1 MTEET
6 KISEESIEEEKIE
19 EITEDSKSN
28 TENVE
33 NIEFEDADSNPDLP
47 LDYEKKLGEEEEI
60 EEIEEPFLKRSIK
73 KTITY
78 LNGKSRKIVT
88 GTLILFSISIINFIA
103 WNFLHWESLQYLGT
117 FFSFTLL
124 LACAAGI
131 LISYN
136 VYNSDLRKND
146 DIRLSGLI
154 LSSGSVLAT
163 VFFMLYEISQNP
175 CLLEASYVAAG
186 SEKSCDSVKVD
197 SLRSVTTIAVY
208 TGSLGIVML
217 IYGLGLLRKPL
228 IPYALAI
235 ALGGSLILT
244 IVLLMSAFEWVEE
257 SVWLLLLPLLFLGMG
272 LAGLHHRR
280 YQLAGFVIG
289 CYISGLAGI
298 GWLIEP
304 NLASGGFLGGG
315 LPMTGSGL
323 LFILRRTDREARE
336 KMLNE
341 AQELLDTGYPSR
353 SLDASNRLMRR
364 AQQDG
369 VLMQDARMWL
379 SKARALTGHRE
390 YERSITYYSMAL
402 EIEEQNEN
410 LWFEKGNLH
419 RKLKQLNEAEHCFQ
433 SATEISYTFGD
444 AWLKLAQ
451 TKERLEK
458 LDEAEDNYLIA
469 LELECNHGLV
479 YLGLGRV
486 QSKLGKVKDALK
498 SVEKSI
504 ASMNEDYRPYMVRGD
519 IYFGLGDYER
529 ADSKGYSKA
538 VNIRP
543 DLKRG
548 WRKLTKVYRAQ
559 DKNELLIMSL
569 SRIIEIDSEDE
580 MALWERAEAHFE
592 AKKLGDAM
600 GDVHKLLAINPG
612 NQKAR
617 KFKAQILEKLDT
629 REWD

>member
-1 MTEET
+1 MNEEPN
-6 KISEESIEEEKIE
+6 SAEESIEEEPSEEAPELDESKIE
-19 EITEDSKSN
+19 N
-28 TENVE
+28 TDK
-33 NIEFEDADSNPDLP
+33 IEFEDEDSKPELP
-47 LDYEKKLGEEEEI
+47 IDYERKLGTEEVEEEELPFFERNIKATI
-60 EEIEEPFLKRSIK
+60 E
-73 KTITY
+73 Y
-78 LNGKSRKIVT
+78 LDGKSRKVVT
-88 GTLILFSISIINFIA
+88 GTLIIFFMSIINFIG
-103 WNFLHWESLQYLGT
+103 WNFTESINLEYLGT
-117 FFSFTLL
+117 ILSFILL
-124 LACAAGI
+124 LSCAAGI

-136 VYNSDLRKND
+136 VYTAELDKNK
-146 DIRLSGLI
+146 DIRISGLI
-154 LSSGSVLAT
+154 LSSGSVILT
-163 VFFMLYEISQNP
+163 IFVMFYEVSQNP
-175 CLLEASYVAAG
+175 CLIELRE
-186 SEKSCDSVKVD
+186 ENCDYVKVE
-197 SLRSVTTIAVY
+197 SLRAITTVAVFA
-208 TGSLGIVML
+208 GSLGIVML
-217 IYGLGLLRKPL
+217 IYGLGLLRKGL
-228 IPYALAI
+228 VGYALSI
-235 ALGGSLILT
+235 AFGGSLILT
-244 IVLLMSAFEWVEE
+244 IVLLMSAFEWIEQ
-257 SVWLLLLPLLFLGMG
+257 SVWLLLIPLLFLGMG

-298 GWLIEP
+298 GWIIEP

-336 KMLNE
+336 KMLRE
-341 AQELLDTGYPSR
+341 AEELLETGYPSR
-353 SLDASNRLMRR
+353 SLESANRLMRR

-379 SKARALTGHRE
+379 SKARALTGHRK
-390 YERSITYYSMAL
+390 YDRAITYYSMAL
-402 EIEEQNEN
+402 EIEEKNEEI
-410 LWFEKGNLH
+410 WFEKGDLH
-419 RKLKQLNEAEHCFQ
+419 RKLKQWEDAEICFQ
-433 SATEISYTFGD
+433 NATEINYNFGR

-458 LDEAEDNYLIA
+458 LDEAEESYHIA
-469 LELECNHGLV
+469 LESECNHGLA
-479 YLGLGRV
+479 YLGLGRS

-498 SVEKSI
+498 SVEKSM
-504 ASMNEDYRPYMVRGD
+504 AVMNEDYRPYMVRGD

-559 DKNELLIMSL
+559 DKNELLIMAL
-569 SRIIEIDSEDE
+569 SRILEIDSEDE
-580 MALWERAEAHFE
+580 IALWERAEAHFE

-617 KFKAQILEKLDT
+617 KFKAQILEKLDAK
-629 REWD
+629 EWD

>member
-1 MTEET
+1 MTEDT
-6 KISEESIEEEKIE
+6 NSVEESIEEEVEVE
-19 EITEDSKSN
+19 ELEDRTSN
-28 TENVE
+28 TENIE
-33 NIEFEDADSNPDLP
+33 NIEFEDNDSKPELP
-47 LDYEKKLGEEEEI
+47 IDYERKLSTEEEE
-60 EEIEEPFLKRSIK
+60 EEEEPFFKRNIK
-73 KTITY
+73 KTIEY
-78 LNGKSRKIVT
+78 LDGKSRKVVSGALIVF
-88 GTLILFSISIINFIA
+88 LISIVNFIA
-103 WNFLHWESLQYLGT
+103 WNFTESTNLEYLGT
-117 FFSFTLL
+117 FLSFLL
-124 LACAAGI
+124 LLSCAAGI

-136 VYNSDLRKND
+136 VYTSELNKNN
-146 DIRLSGLI
+146 DIRVSGLI
-154 LSSGSVLAT
+154 LSTGSVLLT
-163 VFFMLYEISQNP
+163 VFVIFYEVSQNS
-175 CLLEASYVAAG
+175 CLLELREVN
-186 SEKSCDSVKVD
+186 CDVQSVN
-197 SLRSVTTIAVY
+197 SLRAITTVSVFA
-208 TGSLGIVML
+208 GSLGIVML
-217 IYGLGLLRKPL
+217 IYGLGLLRKGL
-228 IPYALAI
+228 IGYALAI
-235 ALGGSLILT
+235 AFGGSLILA
-244 IVLLMSAFEWVEE
+244 IVLLMSVFEWIEK
-257 SVWLLLLPLLFLGMG
+257 SVWLLLIPLLFLGMG

-323 LFILRRTDREARE
+323 LFILRRTDKEARE
-336 KMLNE
+336 KMLENAE
-341 AQELLDTGYPSR
+341 QLLADGYPSR
-353 SLDASNRLMRR
+353 SLDSANRLMRR

-369 VLMQDARMWL
+369 VLMQDSRMWL

-390 YERSITYYSMAL
+390 YERAITYYSMAL
-402 EIEEQNEN
+402 EIEEKNEN
-410 LWFEKGNLH
+410 IWFEKGDLH
-419 RKLKQLNEAEHCFQ
+419 RKLKQWNESETCFQ
-433 SATEISYTFGD
+433 NATEIDYTFGK

-458 LDEAEDNYLIA
+458 LDQAEESYHIA
-469 LELECNHGLV
+469 LESECNHGLA
-479 YLGLGRV
+479 YLGLGRS

-504 ASMNEDYRPYMVRGD
+504 AVMKEDYRPYMVRGD

-580 MALWERAEAHFE
+580 IALWERAEAQFE
-592 AKKLGDAM
+592 DKKLGDAM

-617 KFKAQILEKLDT
+617 KFKAEILEKLDT

>member
-1 MTEET
+1 MTEDT
-6 KISEESIEEEKIE
+6 NSVEESTEEEVE
-19 EITEDSKSN
+19 EEELEDGKSN
-28 TENVE
+28 TENIE
-33 NIEFEDADSNPDLP
+33 NIEFEDNDSKPELP
-47 LDYEKKLGEEEEI
+47 IDYERKLSTEEEE
-60 EEIEEPFLKRSIK
+60 EEEEPFFRRNIK
-73 KTITY
+73 KTIEY
-78 LNGKSRKIVT
+78 LDGKSRKVVSGALIVF
-88 GTLILFSISIINFIA
+88 LISIVNFIA
-103 WNFLHWESLQYLGT
+103 WNFTESTNLEYLGT
-117 FFSFTLL
+117 FLSFLL
-124 LACAAGI
+124 LLSCAAGI

-136 VYNSDLRKND
+136 VYTSELNKNN
-146 DIRLSGLI
+146 DIRVSGLI
-154 LSSGSVLAT
+154 LSTGSVLLT
-163 VFFMLYEISQNP
+163 VFVIFYEVSQNS
-175 CLLEASYVAAG
+175 CLLELR
-186 SEKSCDSVKVD
+186 EINCDVHSVN
-197 SLRSVTTIAVY
+197 SLRAITTVSVFA
-208 TGSLGIVML
+208 GSLGIVML
-217 IYGLGLLRKPL
+217 IYGLGLLRKGL
-228 IPYALAI
+228 IGYALAI
-235 ALGGSLILT
+235 AFGGSLILT
-244 IVLLMSAFEWVEE
+244 IVLLMSVFEWIEK
-257 SVWLLLLPLLFLGMG
+257 SVWLLLIPLLFLGMG

-289 CYISGLAGI
+289 CYISGLAGM

-323 LFILRRTDREARE
+323 LFILRRTDKEARE
-336 KMLNE
+336 KMLENAE
-341 AQELLDTGYPSR
+341 QLLADGYPSR
-353 SLDASNRLMRR
+353 SLDSANRLMRR

-369 VLMQDARMWL
+369 VLMQDSRMWL

-390 YERSITYYSMAL
+390 YERAITYYSMAL
-402 EIEEQNEN
+402 EIEEKNEN
-410 LWFEKGNLH
+410 IWFEKGDLH
-419 RKLKQLNEAEHCFQ
+419 RKLKQWNESETCFQ
-433 SATEISYTFGD
+433 NATEIDYTFGK

-458 LDEAEDNYLIA
+458 LDQAEESYHIA
-469 LELECNHGLV
+469 LESECNHGLA
-479 YLGLGRV
+479 YLGLGRS

-504 ASMNEDYRPYMVRGD
+504 AVMKEDYRPYMVRGD

-559 DKNELLIMSL
+559 DKDELLVMSL
-569 SRIIEIDSEDE
+569 SRILEIDSEDE
-580 MALWERAEAHFE
+580 IALWERAEAQFE

-617 KFKAQILEKLDT
+617 KFKAEILEKLDT

>member
-1 MTEET
+1 MTEDT
-6 KISEESIEEEKIE
+6 NSVEESIEEKVE
-19 EITEDSKSN
+19 EELEDGTSN
-28 TENVE
+28 TGNIE
-33 NIEFEDADSNPDLP
+33 NIEFEDNDSKPELP
-47 LDYEKKLGEEEEI
+47 IDYERKLSTEEEE
-60 EEIEEPFLKRSIK
+60 EEEEPFFKRNIK
-73 KTITY
+73 KTIEY
-78 LNGKSRKIVT
+78 LDGKSRKVVSGALIV
-88 GTLILFSISIINFIA
+88 FMISIINFIA
-103 WNFLHWESLQYLGT
+103 WNFTESTNLEYLGT
-117 FFSFTLL
+117 FLSFLL
-124 LACAAGI
+124 LLSCAAGI

-136 VYNSDLRKND
+136 VYTSELNKNN
-146 DIRLSGLI
+146 DIRVSGLI
-154 LSSGSVLAT
+154 LSTGSVLLT
-163 VFFMLYEISQNP
+163 VFVIFYEVSQNS
-175 CLLEASYVAAG
+175 CLLELREVN
-186 SEKSCDSVKVD
+186 CDVQSVN
-197 SLRSVTTIAVY
+197 SLRAITTVSVFA
-208 TGSLGIVML
+208 GSLGIVML
-217 IYGLGLLRKPL
+217 IYGLGLLRKGL
-228 IPYALAI
+228 IGYALAI
-235 ALGGSLILT
+235 AFGGSLILT
-244 IVLLMSAFEWVEE
+244 IVLLMSVFEWIEK
-257 SVWLLLLPLLFLGMG
+257 SVWLLLIPLLFLGMG

-336 KMLNE
+336 KMLENAE
-341 AQELLDTGYPSR
+341 QLLADGYPSR
-353 SLDASNRLMRR
+353 SLDSANRLMRR

-369 VLMQDARMWL
+369 VLMQDSRMWL

-390 YERSITYYSMAL
+390 YERAITYYSMAL
-402 EIEEQNEN
+402 EIEEKNEN
-410 LWFEKGNLH
+410 IWFEKGDLH
-419 RKLKQLNEAEHCFQ
+419 RKLKQWNESEACFQ
-433 SATEISYTFGD
+433 NATEIDYTFGK

-458 LDEAEDNYLIA
+458 LDQAEESYHIA
-469 LELECNHGLV
+469 LESECNHGLA
-479 YLGLGRV
+479 YLGLGRS

-504 ASMNEDYRPYMVRGD
+504 AVMKEDYRPYMVRGD

-580 MALWERAEAHFE
+580 IALWERAEAQFE
-592 AKKLGDAM
+592 DKKLGDAM

-617 KFKAQILEKLDT
+617 KFKAEILEKLDT

>member
-6 KISEESIEEEKIE
+6 KSSEESIEEEIVE
-19 EITEDSKSN
+19 ESPEDDKNN

-33 NIEFEDADSNPDLP
+33 NIEFEDADSKPDLP
-47 LDYEKKLGEEEEI
+47 IDYEKKLGEEEE
-60 EEIEEPFLKRSIK
+60 EEIEEPFVKRNIK
-73 KTITY
+73 KIITY
-78 LNGKSRKIVT
+78 LDGKSRRVVT
-88 GTLILFSISIINFIA
+88 GTLILFTINIINFIT
-103 WNFLHWESLQYLGT
+103 WNLTHWEELQYLGT
-117 FFSFTLL
+117 FLSFTLL
-124 LACAAGI
+124 LACAAGV

-136 VYNSDLRKND
+136 VYNSDLSKND

-154 LSSGSVLAT
+154 LSSGSILAT
-163 VFFMLYEISQNP
+163 IFFMLYEVSQNP
-175 CLLEASYVAAG
+175 CLLEL
-186 SEKSCDSVKVD
+186 SEKSCDFVKVD

-208 TGSLGIVML
+208 SGSLGVVML
-217 IYGLGLLRKPL
+217 IYGLGLLRKAL

-235 ALGGSLILT
+235 AFGGSLILT
-244 IVLLMSAFEWVEE
+244 IVLLMSAFEWIEE

-304 NLASGGFLGGG
+304 SLASGGFLGGG

-336 KMLNE
+336 TMLNE

-353 SLDASNRLMRR
+353 SLEASNRLMRR

-410 LWFEKGNLH
+410 IWFEKGKLH
-419 RKLKQLNEAEHCFQ
+419 RKLKQWSEAENCFQ

-458 LDEAEDNYLIA
+458 LDEAEDNYHIA
-469 LELECNHGLV
+469 LELECDHGLA
-479 YLGLGRV
+479 YLGLGRA

-529 ADSKGYSKA
+529 ADSKGYSRA
-538 VNIRP
+538 VKIRP

-569 SRIIEIDSEDE
+569 SRILEIDSEDE
-580 MALWERAEAHFE
+580 IALWERAEAHFE

>member
-1 MTEET
+1 MNEEPN
-6 KISEESIEEEKIE
+6 SAEESIEEEPSEEAPELDESKIE
-19 EITEDSKSN
+19 N
-28 TENVE
+28 TDK
-33 NIEFEDADSNPDLP
+33 IEFEDEDSKPDLP
-47 LDYEKKLGEEEEI
+47 IDYERKLGTEEVEEEELPFFERNIKATI
-60 EEIEEPFLKRSIK
+60 E
-73 KTITY
+73 Y
-78 LNGKSRKIVT
+78 LDGKSRKVVT
-88 GTLILFSISIINFIA
+88 GTLIIFFMSIINFIG
-103 WNFLHWESLQYLGT
+103 WNFTESINLEYLGT
-117 FFSFTLL
+117 FLSFILL
-124 LACAAGI
+124 LSCAAGI

-136 VYNSDLRKND
+136 VYTAELDKNK
-146 DIRLSGLI
+146 DIRISGLI
-154 LSSGSVLAT
+154 LSSGSVILT
-163 VFFMLYEISQNP
+163 IFVMFYEVSQNP
-175 CLLEASYVAAG
+175 CLIELRE
-186 SEKSCDSVKVD
+186 ENCDYVKVE
-197 SLRSVTTIAVY
+197 SLRAITTVAVFA
-208 TGSLGIVML
+208 GSLGIVML
-217 IYGLGLLRKPL
+217 IYGLGLLRKGL
-228 IPYALAI
+228 VGYALSI
-235 ALGGSLILT
+235 AFGGSLILT
-244 IVLLMSAFEWVEE
+244 IVLLMSAFEWIEQ
-257 SVWLLLLPLLFLGMG
+257 SVWLLLIPLLFLGMG

-298 GWLIEP
+298 GWIIEP

-336 KMLNE
+336 KMLRE
-341 AQELLDTGYPSR
+341 AEELLETGYPSR
-353 SLDASNRLMRR
+353 SLESANRLMRR

-379 SKARALTGHRE
+379 SKARALTGHRK
-390 YERSITYYSMAL
+390 YDRAITYYSMAL
-402 EIEEQNEN
+402 EIEEKNEEI
-410 LWFEKGNLH
+410 WFEKGDLH
-419 RKLKQLNEAEHCFQ
+419 RKLKQWEDAEICFQ
-433 SATEISYTFGD
+433 NATEINYNFGR

-458 LDEAEDNYLIA
+458 LDGAEESYHIA
-469 LELECNHGLV
+469 LEAECNHGLA
-479 YLGLGRV
+479 YLGLGRS

-504 ASMNEDYRPYMVRGD
+504 AIMNEDYRPYMVRGD

-559 DKNELLIMSL
+559 DKNELLIMAL
-569 SRIIEIDSEDE
+569 SRILEIDSEDE
-580 MALWERAEAHFE
+580 IALWERAEAHFE

>member
-6 KISEESIEEEKIE
+6 KSSEESIEEEIVE
-19 EITEDSKSN
+19 VNHEDDRNN

-47 LDYEKKLGEEEEI
+47 LDYEKKLGEEEE
-60 EEIEEPFLKRSIK
+60 EEIKEPFVKRNIK
-73 KTITY
+73 KIIFY
-78 LNGKSRKIVT
+78 LDGKSRRVVI
-88 GTLILFSISIINFIA
+88 GTLILFAISIINFIT
-103 WNFLHWESLQYLGT
+103 WNFTHWESLQYLGT

-124 LACAAGI
+124 LACVAGI

-136 VYNSDLRKND
+136 VYNSELRKNE
-146 DIRLSGLI
+146 DIRISGLI
-154 LSSGSVLAT
+154 LSCGSVLAAII
-163 VFFMLYEISQNP
+163 FMLYEISQNP
-175 CLLEASYVAAG
+175 CLLEYV
-186 SEKSCDSVKVD
+186 SEKSCDSVKID
-197 SLRSVTTIAVY
+197 SLRSVITIAVY
-208 TGSLGIVML
+208 SGSLGIVML

-235 ALGGSLILT
+235 AFGGSLILT
-244 IVLLMSAFEWVEE
+244 IVLLMSAFEWVEK
-257 SVWLLLLPLLFLGMG
+257 SVWLLLVPLLFLGMG

-402 EIEEQNEN
+402 EIEEQNEDI
-410 LWFEKGNLH
+410 WFEKGKLH
-419 RKLKQLNEAEHCFQ
+419 RKLKQWNEAEHCFQ

-458 LDEAEDNYLIA
+458 LEEAEDNYHIA
-469 LELECNHGLV
+469 LELECNHGLA
-479 YLGLGRV
+479 YLGLGRS

-580 MALWERAEAHFE
+580 IALWERAESHFKD
-592 AKKLGDAM
+592 KKLGDAM

-617 KFKAQILEKLDT
+617 RFKAQILEKLDT
-629 REWD
+629 REWN